1 MSSASVDALI
11 VKFTLRW
18 QGRQMQA
25 RLPLPVVPLSPRSF
39 VPMAQ
44 QLASAVSTL
53 AEQAVKDQGLE
64 VSCKAGCGACCR
76 QVVPVSET
84 EARHLRDLI
93 EEMPEPRRQTVR
105 DRFTA
110 GRQKLADSGMLDTF
124 LHPADKAD
132 RVGDG
137 LEYFRL
143 GIPCPFLEDESCS
156 IHAGRP
162 VSCREYLV
170 TSPAEHC
177 SAPTRETVRTVP
189 LPTRPFP
196 AMSAMDGPTADGGTR
211 WVPMILAPEWADR
224 NPDPEPTA
232 TGVQLFERFANVLN
246 EQKYPGSPDPVS
258 VEVEVAK

>member
-1 MSSASVDALI
+1 MSDVSVDVLV
-11 VKFTLRW
+11 VKFALRW
-18 QGRQMQA
+18 QGRQVQA

-44 QLASAVSTL
+44 QIASAVCSL
-53 AEQAVKDQGLE
+53 AESAVQDQGLE

-76 QVVPVSET
+76 QIVPVSET

-105 DRFTA
+105 DRFAA
-110 GRQKLADSGMLDTF
+110 GRRTLADAGMLDDLLDPEKRT
-124 LHPADKAD
+124 D
-132 RVGDG
+132 RAGDG

-156 IHAGRP
+156 VHPDRP

-170 TSPAEHC
+170 TSPAENC
-177 SAPTRETVRTVP
+177 SAPSAETVRTVP

-196 AMSAMDGPTADGGTR
+196 AVSAMDGPTPTGGTR
-211 WVPMILAPEWADR
+211 WLPMILAPDWADR
-224 NPDPEPTA
+224 NPEPEPTA
-232 TGVQLFERFANVLN
+232 TGVELFERFANALN

-258 VEVEVAK
+258 AEVETTE